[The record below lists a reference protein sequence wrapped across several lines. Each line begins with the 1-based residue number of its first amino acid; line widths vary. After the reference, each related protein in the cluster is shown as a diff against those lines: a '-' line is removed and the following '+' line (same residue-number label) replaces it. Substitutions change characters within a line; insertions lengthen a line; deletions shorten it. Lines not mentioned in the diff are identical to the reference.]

1 MHTTAIG
8 PGGGGDSV
16 SSNLTEISGK
26 IASLDVRNLALL
38 RNRIQRLVVPL
49 ACLVDYYGLK
59 FECQSLAPLSINSLV
74 YGSDTNGL
82 TFTNKDLHAEGM
94 AKQISY
100 LLNLKTHYIEEQA
113 TGKIK
118 QVHLPYTVQLHRNKD
133 LQDDLNL
140 YLVNPFR
147 LFAQDESLRQQ
158 QAN

>member
-8 PGGGGDSV
+8 PGGGSDSV

-82 TFTNKDLHAEGM
+82 TFTNKDLHAEAM
-94 AKQISY
+94 AK
-100 LLNLKTHYIEEQA
+100 
-113 TGKIK
+113 
-118 QVHLPYTVQLHRNKD
+118 
-133 LQDDLNL
+133 
-140 YLVNPFR
+140 
-147 LFAQDESLRQQ
+147 
-158 QAN
+158 

>member
-82 TFTNKDLHAEGM
+82 TFTNKDLHAEAM
-94 AKQISY
+94 AK
-100 LLNLKTHYIEEQA
+100 
-113 TGKIK
+113 
-118 QVHLPYTVQLHRNKD
+118 
-133 LQDDLNL
+133 
-140 YLVNPFR
+140 
-147 LFAQDESLRQQ
+147 
-158 QAN
+158 